1 MNERTAK
8 RITKAL
14 EQIAE
19 ALEPNKVTLGIS
31 TWHPEEI
38 TFLTNDDYL
47 YKNHRLLH
55 NKLANSWLCKRWQFN
70 EETEVCG
77 WQSDWKLAP
86 KELINEF
93 LETRN
98 EMMDE
103 FKN

>member
-38 TFLTNDDYL
+38 TFLTNDDL
-47 YKNHRLLH
+47 SLQKPSTT
-55 NKLANSWLCKRWQFN
+55 A
-70 EETEVCG
+70 
-77 WQSDWKLAP
+77 
-86 KELINEF
+86 
-93 LETRN
+93 
-98 EMMDE
+98 
-103 FKN
+103 